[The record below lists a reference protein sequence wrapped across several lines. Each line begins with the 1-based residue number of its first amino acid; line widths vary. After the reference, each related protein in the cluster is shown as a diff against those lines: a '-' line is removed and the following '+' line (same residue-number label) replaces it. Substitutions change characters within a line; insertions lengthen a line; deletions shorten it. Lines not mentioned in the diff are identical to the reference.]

1 MPKVIEVPGQ
11 GLVEFPDS
19 MSDAQISQAIQSQLI
34 TPATSV
40 FQPKVPYSGAVESTR
55 AAAQG
60 LTFGFADELEAALR
74 SGAVSGKEYESIRDR
89 LRAQQGQYNIDN
101 PGFSTP
107 LELLGGM
114 AMPLGALK
122 ALKGT
127 SGATQAAVTGETIGG
142 QIARGTGVGA
152 ATGALT
158 GAGTAEKNTLE
169 SSAIG
174 GAVGGVLGGTLPV
187 AIKGAGS
194 MIRGAL
200 NAAGIGDQTTA
211 ANKILANTLNKDNL
225 TPDEAQAAL
234 AELQRLNVPRPV
246 LADISKSLQDL
257 SYAAY
262 VVPSGEKAATA
273 RFLESR
279 MIDQP
284 SDIVSGL
291 VKRAGLGK
299 NVNGYEYLDFLAQN
313 QQSAASAKYPLAYSK
328 AVDAR
333 DFRKYVDRPVFQDA
347 YREAQRRA
355 GVYGDTLPDLD
366 QIRNAQFVPTN
377 VLHQIKIGLD
387 RVVEKEI
394 DPVTGKMTSYG
405 RDVSNVKREFN
416 DLIKEKNEF
425 YKKANQEFAD
435 NERIRSSFES
445 GQKYQKMEYKEVLDD
460 LKKMNDSE
468 KEAFRLGMM
477 SDVNSRLENF
487 KGGDFTRQIFKS
499 DKQRSLLRYAF
510 TDSNQYNDFVRY
522 VDALSNQTKTGKS
535 IMGGS
540 QTGERLATSEAL
552 GNTAAVAQ
560 SLATGGL
567 TGGAMQLLRQG
578 AARAKGISGE
588 TSAELQKRLF
598 ATDPIEQA
606 RILQELKL
614 RTQRKPVG
622 LVPGSAAIGTTTGL
636 LGD

>member
-1 MPKVIEVPGQ
+1 MATQSIDYKTLPVAGEENVP
-11 GLVEFPDS
+11 S
-19 MSDAQISQAIQSQLI
+19 
-34 TPATSV
+34 TSV
-40 FQPKVPYSGAVESTR
+40 FQRGVPYSGAAQTAR
-55 AAAQG
+55 TAAQG
-60 LTFGFADELEAALR
+60 VTFGFADEIEAALR
-74 SGAVSGKEYESIRDR
+74 SGAMSGKEYEAIRDR
-89 LRAQQGQYNIDN
+89 LRAQQSQYNIDN
-101 PGFSTP
+101 PGFATP
-107 LELLGGM
+107 LELLSGV
-114 AMPLGALK
+114 AIPFGALSK
-122 ALKGT
+122 LKGA
-127 SGATQAAVTGETIGG
+127 SEATQTAVTGSTIGG
-142 QIARGTGVGA
+142 QIARGAGVGA

-158 GAGTAEKNTLE
+158 IAGTAEKNALE
-169 SSAIG
+169 GAAIG
-174 GAVGGVLGGTLPV
+174 GTVGGVLGGTLPV

-225 TPDEAQAAL
+225 TPDEATRAL
-234 AELQRLNVPRPV
+234 DELRKLGVPRPV

-262 VVPSGEKAATA
+262 VVPSSQKAATA

-284 SDIVSGL
+284 NDIVSGL

-299 NVNGYEYLDFLAQN
+299 NVNGYEYLDFLAKN
-313 QQSAASAKYPLAYSK
+313 QQSAAFAKYPLAYEK

-347 YREAQRRA
+347 YKEAQRRA
-355 GVYGDTLPDLD
+355 GVYGDTLPDLE
-366 QIRNAQFVPTN
+366 QILNDQFVPTN

-416 DLIKEKNEF
+416 DLIKEKNPI
-425 YKKANQEFAD
+425 YAKANKEFAD

-445 GQKYQKMEYKEVLDD
+445 GQKYQRMEYKEVLDD

-499 DKQRSLLRYAF
+499 DKQKSLLRYAF
-510 TDSNQYNDFVRY
+510 TDNNQYNDFVRY
-522 VDALSNQTKTGKS
+522 VDALGEQTKTGRA

-540 QTGERLATSEAL
+540 QTGERLATSEGL
-552 GNTAAVAQ
+552 GSTAAIAQ
-560 SLATGGL
+560 SFGTGGL
-567 TGGAMQLLRQG
+567 TGGAMELLRQG
-578 AARAKGISGE
+578 VARTKGISGE

-622 LVPGSAAIGTTTGL
+622 LVPSSAAIGTTTGL

>member
-1 MPKVIEVPGQ
+1 MANAWEQAPVVEEVK
-11 GLVEFPDS
+11 
-19 MSDAQISQAIQSQLI
+19 

-40 FQPKVPYSGAVESTR
+40 FQPKVPYSGAAETTR
-55 AAAQG
+55 TAAQG

-74 SGAVSGKEYESIRDR
+74 SGAISGKEYESIIDR
-89 LRAQQGQYNIDN
+89 LRAQQAQYNIDN

-114 AMPLGALK
+114 AMPLGALSK
-122 ALKGT
+122 LKGA

-158 GAGTAEKNTLE
+158 GAGTSQKNTLE
-169 SSAIG
+169 DAAVG

-211 ANKILANTLNKDNL
+211 ANKILANALNKDNL
-225 TPDEAQAAL
+225 TPDEATRAL
-234 AELQRLNVPRPV
+234 DELQKLGVPRPV

-262 VVPSGEKAATA
+262 VVPSKEKAATA

-284 SDIVSGL
+284 SDIVKGL
-291 VKRAGLGK
+291 VQRAGLGK
-299 NVNGYEYLDFLAQN
+299 NVNGYEYLDFLAKN
-313 QQSAASAKYPLAYSK
+313 QQSAASAKYPLAYEK
-328 AVDAR
+328 AIDAR

-347 YREAQRRA
+347 YKEAQRRA

-416 DLIKEKNEF
+416 DLIKEKNPI
-425 YKKANQEFAD
+425 YAKANKEFAD

-445 GQKYQKMEYKEVLDD
+445 GQKYQRMEYKEVLDD

-499 DKQRSLLRYAF
+499 DKQKSLLRYAF
-510 TDSNQYNDFVRY
+510 TDNNQYNDFVRY
-522 VDALSNQTKTGKS
+522 VDALGEQTKTGKA

-540 QTGERLATSEAL
+540 QTGERLATSEGL
-552 GNTAAVAQ
+552 GGTAAVAQ
-560 SLATGGL
+560 SLASGGL
-567 TGGAMQLLRQG
+567 TGGALQLLRQG

-622 LVPGSAAIGTTTGL
+622 LVPSSAAIGTTTGL

>member
-1 MPKVIEVPGQ
+1 
-11 GLVEFPDS
+11 
-19 MSDAQISQAIQSQLI
+19 
-34 TPATSV
+34 
-40 FQPKVPYSGAVESTR
+40 VPYSGAAETTR
-55 AAAQG
+55 TAAQG

-74 SGAVSGKEYESIRDR
+74 SGAISGKEYESIRDR
-89 LRAQQGQYNIDN
+89 LRAQQAQYNIDN

-114 AMPLGALK
+114 AMPFGLLK
-122 ALKGT
+122 GLKGT
-127 SGATQAAVTGETIGG
+127 SGATQAAVTGETLGG

-158 GAGTAEKNTLE
+158 GAGTAEKDTLQN
-169 SSAIG
+169 AAVT

-262 VVPSGEKAATA
+262 VVPSSQKGATA

-284 SDIVSGL
+284 SDVVKGL
-291 VKRAGLGK
+291 VDRAGLGK
-299 NVNGYEYLDFLAQN
+299 NVNGYEYLDLLAKN
-313 QQSAASAKYPLAYSK
+313 QQAAASAKYPLAYEK

-347 YREAQRRA
+347 YKEAQRRA
-355 GVYGDTLPDLD
+355 GVYGDTLPDLE

-416 DLIKEKNEF
+416 DLIKEKNPI
-425 YKKANQEFAD
+425 YAKANQEFAD
-435 NERIRSSFES
+435 NERIRSSFQS
-445 GQKYQKMEYKEVLDD
+445 GQKYQKMEDKEVLNN

-477 SDVNSRLENF
+477 ADVNSRLDNF

-499 DKQRSLLRYAF
+499 DKQKSLLRYAF
-510 TDSNQYNDFVRY
+510 TDNAQYDKFVKY
-522 VDALSNQTKTGKS
+522 VDALGQQIKTNRT

-540 QTGERLATSEAL
+540 QTGERLATSEGL
-552 GNTAAVAQ
+552 GGTAAVAQ
-560 SLATGGL
+560 SLASGGL

>member
-1 MPKVIEVPGQ
+1 MANAWEQAPV
-11 GLVEFPDS
+11 VEQ
-19 MSDAQISQAIQSQLI
+19 AQ

-40 FQPKVPYSGAVESTR
+40 FQPKVPYSGAAETTR
-55 AAAQG
+55 TAAQG

-74 SGAVSGKEYESIRDR
+74 SGAVSGREYEAIRDR
-89 LRAQQGQYNIDN
+89 LRAQQAQYNIDN
-101 PGFSTP
+101 PGFATP

-114 AMPLGALK
+114 AMPLGALSK
-122 ALKGT
+122 LKGA
-127 SGATQAAVTGETIGG
+127 SEATQAAVTGSTIGG
-142 QIARGTGVGA
+142 QVARGAGVGA

-158 GAGTAEKNTLE
+158 GAGTAEKDTLQ
-169 SSAIG
+169 SAAITG
-174 GAVGGVLGGTLPV
+174 TVGGVLGGGLPV

-211 ANKILANTLNKDNL
+211 ANKILVNTLNKDNL
-225 TPDEAQAAL
+225 TPDEATRAL
-234 AELQRLNVPRPV
+234 DELQKLGVPRPV
-246 LADISKSLQDL
+246 LADLTKSLQDL

-262 VVPSGEKAATA
+262 VVPSSQKSATA

-284 SDIVSGL
+284 NDIVKGL
-291 VKRAGLGK
+291 VQRAGLGK
-299 NVNGYEYLDFLAQN
+299 NVNGYEYLNFLAEN

-347 YREAQRRA
+347 YKEAQRRA

-377 VLHQIKIGLD
+377 ILHQLKIGLD
-387 RVVEKEI
+387 RVVDSETDAITGK
-394 DPVTGKMTSYG
+394 VTGYG
-405 RDVSNVKREFN
+405 NDVKRVRKEFN

-425 YKKANQEFAD
+425 YKKANQEFSD
-435 NERIRSSFES
+435 NERIRSAFED
-445 GQKYQKMEYKEVLDD
+445 GQKYQKMEYKEVFDN

-477 SDVNSRLENF
+477 ADVNSRFDNF

-499 DKQRSLLRYAF
+499 DKQKSLLRYAF
-510 TDSNQYNDFVRY
+510 TDPKQYNDFVRY
-522 VDALSNQTKTGKS
+522 VDAIEQQTKTGKA

-540 QTGERLATSEAL
+540 QTGERLATSEGL
-552 GNTAAVAQ
+552 GGTAAVAQ

-567 TGGAMQLLRQG
+567 TSGALQLLRQG

-622 LVPGSAAIGTTTGL
+622 LVPSSAAIGTTTGL